1 MGYRV
6 SVVVQKDS
14 HGYYAFSPE
23 IEGCQTAGETLED
36 VFERTKNTIKQ
47 YLEPRAACPTK

>member
-6 SVVVQKDS
+6 SVVVLKDS

-23 IEGCQTAGETLED
+23 IEGCQTTGETLED
-36 VFERTKNTIKQ
+36 VFERTKDTIKQ
-47 YLEPRAACPTK
+47 YLEPHAVRPTA